1 MSIKTNGE
9 NTLNMDFQN
18 DTKRRDFRGVSVS
31 ENDNAEIEIN
41 FTINNEKKEARVK
54 SNRMLLDF
62 IREDLGLIGTKYGC
76 GTGDCG
82 VCKVLINGE
91 PVNSCT
97 IPAKEIDGKQVI
109 TIEGIRE
116 SSENLHPI
124 QEAFMESGAVQCG
137 YCTPAMILVA
147 KSLLD
152 KNPNP
157 TREEA
162 RQAISSVL
170 CRCTGYQKIVDG
182 ILLAAEKMK

>member
-1 MSIKTNGE
+1 MSDDVGRVE
-9 NTLNMDFQN
+9 
-18 DTKRRDFRGVSVS
+18 VS
-31 ENDNAEIEIN
+31 
-41 FTINNEKKEARVK
+41 FTINGEKREMSVDP
-54 SNRMLLDF
+54 NRRLLDF
-62 IREDLGLIGTKYGC
+62 IREDLGLTGTKYGC

-82 VCKVLINGE
+82 VCKVLIDGE

-97 IPAKEIDGKQVI
+97 VPAKEVDGKKVI
-109 TIEGIRE
+109 TIEGL
-116 SSENLHPI
+116 SEDSGGLHPI
-124 QEAFMESGAVQCG
+124 QEAFMEFGAVQCG

-152 KNPNP
+152 KNPDP

-182 ILLAAEKMK
+182 ILLAAERME